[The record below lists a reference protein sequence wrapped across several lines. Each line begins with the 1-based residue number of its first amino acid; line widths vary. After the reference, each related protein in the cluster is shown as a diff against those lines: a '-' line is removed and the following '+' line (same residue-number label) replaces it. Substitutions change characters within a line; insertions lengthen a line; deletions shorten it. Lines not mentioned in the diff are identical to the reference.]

1 MPTPNTISNHFTLT
15 ALQNG
20 LTIQGSLRVAGTLS
34 QNYSAGTGKC
44 IPDWYKTDDVVES
57 IEPAGDV
64 PLGAWGYGY
73 RPTVQLETHDDF
85 KRMTAKEAIARMTAL
100 DFSEFDQGPAAEAAV

>member
-1 MPTPNTISNHFTLT
+1 MKSAYTVKYRHGLVGRAMVVASDMDEARREAVSYARFTT
-15 ALQNG
+15 A
-20 LTIQGSLRVAGTLS
+20 
-34 QNYSAGTGKC
+34 C
-44 IPDWYKTDDVVES
+44 IPDWYKTDDIVES

-73 RPTVQLETHDDF
+73 RPTVQLETREDF
-85 KRMTAKEAIARMTAL
+85 KRMTAKEAIARMQAP